1 MSTVQSPVAGPVK
14 ERILVVAQRLF
25 AQGGFSR
32 YGVRDIAREAQVSVS
47 MVSYHFGGKL
57 GILRSIFASF
67 FDQYTQVVES
77 SLAGASDLE
86 QKVECLVRE
95 TTRFMKAHENVFRIV
110 ATELPHFPDEV
121 AEFERIYLE
130 MIRRLTQRWFSPE
143 LFGAHGSTGSTGS
156 VSGDG
161 CADEET
167 MQTIVGP
174 ALLSMIYSTFLFGR
188 SLEKAFCFTRDDAY
202 YAQYEK
208 LVARLILAGIRE
220 VAPGP

>member
-1 MSTVQSPVAGPVK
+1 MRVGWTLRVAGSGREGGMSTVQSPVAGPVK

-121 AEFERIYLE
+121 AEFEQI
-130 MIRRLTQRWFSPE
+130 
-143 LFGAHGSTGSTGS
+143 
-156 VSGDG
+156 
-161 CADEET
+161 
-167 MQTIVGP
+167 
-174 ALLSMIYSTFLFGR
+174 GR
-188 SLEKAFCFTRDDAY
+188 ASC
-202 YAQYEK
+202 
-208 LVARLILAGIRE
+208 RE
-220 VAPGP
+220 RV